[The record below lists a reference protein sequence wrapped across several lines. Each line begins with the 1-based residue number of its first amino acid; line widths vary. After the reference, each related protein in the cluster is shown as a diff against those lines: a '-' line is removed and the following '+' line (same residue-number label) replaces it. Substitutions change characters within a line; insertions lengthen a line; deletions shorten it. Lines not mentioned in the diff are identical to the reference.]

1 MTTTSLDPVER
12 LAAQFDHHDPEFT
25 PDVAREV
32 HTRIRDNSVI
42 AYSAA
47 HGGMWIF
54 SHYRHVKTAMRDHRT
69 FSNGSGVFFPRAPGT
84 PRFAPLDF
92 DQPEHTTYRTLM
104 KPPFAHQQVPRL
116 TRRVAEITAEL
127 VQPIVARGHGDFA
140 VELATPLTLRAIAM
154 AVGLTDDAQRQIRA
168 LTSNLW
174 EHLPKDRDPRRFWPQ
189 FAAMLSAE
197 ITRARRQP
205 GDDYLSRL
213 VRRSFD
219 GRPITDDEL
228 HSILVA
234 YCIGGHQSSMNTI
247 SHMLCHLA
255 RAPWIQA
262 ALKDDP
268 SLIPAA
274 VDEAMRLWTPNDHLT
289 RVTTREVT
297 LDGVTIPAG
306 ARIMLLIGAANRD
319 PDVFGEPEEFRLDRE
334 LGVHL
339 EFGFGIHFCI
349 GAPLAKIEFAAVLQE
364 LARHPRYR
372 LDGEPRRYF
381 ENGHHI
387 TFGALP
393 VRFGEAGADV
403 R

>member
-1 MTTTSLDPVER
+1 VTTTSLDPVER

-364 LARHPRYR
+364 LTRHPRYR